1 MGANF
6 KHITSIDLIWCRI
19 NLVETVQPPGEMVI
33 IRSALLKFLVIRG
46 ISANI
51 MENIEG
57 TISFVRISTS
67 RNDSSVSGKAR

>member
-19 NLVETVQPPGEMVI
+19 NLVETVQPPGEMII
-33 IRSALLKFLVIRG
+33 IRNALLKFLVNRG

-51 MENIEG
+51 MENI
-57 TISFVRISTS
+57 
-67 RNDSSVSGKAR
+67 